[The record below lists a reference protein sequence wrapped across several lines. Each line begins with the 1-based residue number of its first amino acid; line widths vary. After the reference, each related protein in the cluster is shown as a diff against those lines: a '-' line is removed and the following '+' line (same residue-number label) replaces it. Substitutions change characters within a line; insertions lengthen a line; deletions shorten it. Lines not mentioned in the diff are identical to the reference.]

1 MLEGRA
7 RKDTG
12 AGAARAKF
20 RRNFFQ
26 AERSLFKT
34 GQSEVLRDARDDSA
48 VCASVLV
55 PRQGRIRD
63 LGFEMPDLGNDFLG
77 SPVGCY
83 RIKAVRPHGAG
94 AAGWPFAGKPVMK
107 MLPSS
112 VEEGVGG
119 GADCDLI
126 FLASGDNHAALGA
139 PPLLNREGSYHEH
152 FHPSWR
158 TTQEG
163 KKSCL
168 AVGWRVGIS
177 FGFCGQGGLSRRC
190 GEVGSI
196 IQRHHAPNSFLVS
209 NIFSAA
215 FSMGTRRR
223 YSERGGQDVAGE
235 QTADG
240 FMADHRDVPALM
252 SLRHFQQ
259 KWLDSFDEVHAG
271 FASGGARL
279 PGSASQAR

>member
-1 MLEGRA
+1 MLGMTAQCAQAFWYHARGEFGISDLRCQIWGMTSLGR
-7 RKDTG
+7 
-12 AGAARAKF
+12 
-20 RRNFFQ
+20 
-26 AERSLFKT
+26 
-34 GQSEVLRDARDDSA
+34 
-48 VCASVLV
+48 
-55 PRQGRIRD
+55 
-63 LGFEMPDLGNDFLG
+63 
-77 SPVGCY
+77 PVGCY

-196 IQRHHAPNSFLVS
+196 IQRHHAPNSFPCFEY
-209 NIFSAA
+209 IQ
-215 FSMGTRRR
+215 
-223 YSERGGQDVAGE
+223 RGVLHGDATPILGE
-235 QTADG
+235 G
-240 FMADHRDVPALM
+240 
-252 SLRHFQQ
+252 
-259 KWLDSFDEVHAG
+259 
-271 FASGGARL
+271 
-279 PGSASQAR
+279 